1 MRFNSDQDDISE
13 GTRRR
18 RTFLGLVAT
27 CFAVALAVIV
37 GNRLSDEAL
46 AVLAGAVCGVGAAIP
61 TSLIIVAVSRHRG
74 ARECRNEEPPLH
86 PPAYSQGAYPPVV
99 VVAPPDRWQQSTG
112 WNGLPPSL
120 PPPTQRDF
128 TVVGGTPDEQNSSD
142 SY

>member
-1 MRFNSDQDDISE
+1 MDEESVSE

-18 RTFLGLVAT
+18 RAFLGLLAT
-27 CFAVALAVIV
+27 VFAVTLAVVV
-37 GNRLSDEAL
+37 GNRLSNEAL
-46 AVLAGAVCGVGAAIP
+46 AVIAGAVCGVGAAIP

-86 PPAYSQGAYPPVV
+86 PPAYSQSAYPPVV
-99 VVAPPDRWQQSTG
+99 VVAPPDRWQQHAG

-128 TVVGGTPDEQNSSD
+128 TVVGGTPDENSSN